1 MNDPVSADAPASG
14 FGASTLGGPPA
25 AHAGALLRE
34 AREAQ
39 GLHPAALAVALKVP
53 VRQIEAL
60 EDDRLDLLPDLVF
73 ARALAASVC
82 RQLRIDPQPVLAR
95 LPQGKPRLNKDREP
109 INEPFRTPGQSGGLS
124 WRDQLARPPVL
135 VALALLLGAIVLL
148 ALPLFQAGFHQRR
161 FQTPYSDAHF
171 HVWNDAIAGAGAI
184 AFTGLS
190 WAVLALISELFHLLK
205 IDLLRD
211 LMEEEWF
218 GWTFSGL
225 AFGAALGTLKNQVK
239 VFGTLQA
246 LAMLVLS
253 LLAVPLALGLV
264 LFLLATL
271 ISGPDVLWQ
280 ATRSATPLLLAC
292 AAGAFALCNAVAGGG
307 DPAACGVCC
316 RFHGPQA
323 RSVWPGAGTAVGA
336 GGHCRRLCLWRRILG
351 SAGAGAVARL
361 GGIGPAGQP
370 APGGGCLRAGYR
382 PGPADP

>member
-135 VALALLLGAIVLL
+135 VALALLV
-148 ALPLFQAGFHQRR
+148 
-161 FQTPYSDAHF
+161 
-171 HVWNDAIAGAGAI
+171 
-184 AFTGLS
+184 
-190 WAVLALISELFHLLK
+190 
-205 IDLLRD
+205 
-211 LMEEEWF
+211 
-218 GWTFSGL
+218 
-225 AFGAALGTLKNQVK
+225 AALLLFVLPIFGEPEPEAEREGNAATSPAVSEPAPVPANPAVAKASDK
-239 VFGTLQA
+239 V
-246 LAMLVLS
+246 VIEP
-253 LLAVPLALGLV
+253 V
-264 LFLLATL
+264 
-271 ISGPDVLWQ
+271 
-280 ATRSATPLLLAC
+280 TPLRPPEA
-292 AAGAFALCNAVAGGG
+292 
-307 DPAACGVCC
+307 PAAV
-316 RFHGPQA
+316 
-323 RSVWPGAGTAVGA
+323 T
-336 GGHCRRLCLWRRILG
+336 
-351 SAGAGAVARL
+351 
-361 GGIGPAGQP
+361 P
-370 APGGGCLRAGYR
+370 APT
-382 PGPADP
+382 PAPAAPTAPRTP